1 MNRKQEI
8 VNALLEKIEDGG
20 LNVNFTIS
28 ELAKTVDIG
37 KSTIY
42 EYFDTKEAIIE
53 EAVNQIVDNALTS
66 VFEQKND
73 MNAPFERA
81 FKDML
86 KFMFDLACEK
96 SYMTRFLQLEY
107 QESLPKMF
115 RPHMI
120 KKLND
125 VRQFYEQKFTA
136 LIQKGIEEGVLK
148 IDYDQKKAFMI
159 QAIVAGGIMR
169 FMNVQVDNNLSVDDT
184 IDAIYEAIIKVS
196 Q

>member
-1 MNRKQEI
+1 
-8 VNALLEKIEDGG
+8 
-20 LNVNFTIS
+20 
-28 ELAKTVDIG
+28 
-37 KSTIY
+37 
-42 EYFDTKEAIIE
+42 
-53 EAVNQIVDNALTS
+53 
-66 VFEQKND
+66 
-73 MNAPFERA
+73 
-81 FKDML
+81 
-86 KFMFDLACEK
+86 
-96 SYMTRFLQLEY
+96 
-107 QESLPKMF
+107 
-115 RPHMI
+115 MI